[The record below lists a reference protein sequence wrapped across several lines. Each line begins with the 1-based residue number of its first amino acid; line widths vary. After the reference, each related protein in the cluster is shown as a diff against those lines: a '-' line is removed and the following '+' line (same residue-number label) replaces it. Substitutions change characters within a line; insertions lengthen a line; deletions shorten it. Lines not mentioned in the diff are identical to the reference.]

1 MGGIRMRFDFQTR
14 GAQGVDMYDKPLD
27 LPILGNRSL
36 APPILANV
44 GPYVAL
50 WNSFWGVRGSAR
62 GCLCMPLDSRQ
73 QSDFQNWVGRG
84 VDFQNRGAQGVDT
97 YDKPLNP
104 SIFGSR
110 PLAPPIL
117 ANVGTPWNSL
127 WGMRGSARG
136 CLCMPLDSGQQS
148 DFQNWVGRG
157 VDFQNRGSQ
166 GVDMYDKPLD
176 LPILGNRPLA
186 CCRDP
191 L

>member
-1 MGGIRMRFDFQTR
+1 
-14 GAQGVDMYDKPLD
+14 
-27 LPILGNRSL
+27 
-36 APPILANV
+36 
-44 GPYVAL
+44 
-50 WNSFWGVRGSAR
+50 
-62 GCLCMPLDSRQ
+62 MPLDSRQ

-157 VDFQNRGSQ
+157 VDFQNKGGARG
-166 GVDMYDKPLD
+166 
-176 LPILGNRPLA
+176 
-186 CCRDP
+186 
-191 L
+191 